1 MNQEQLRIFNENVKI
16 DNHNV
21 ELLENSTIANKN
33 AIQFVFDYVQEADF
47 WWMVVVFALVFY
59 VVLSNVRMNQ
69 LEERI
74 EELEYAEDC
83 RPEMEPLLAK
93 ATKV

>member
-16 DNHNV
+16 DNHNIEV
-21 ELLENSTIANKN
+21 LENSTIANRN
-33 AIQFVFDYVQEADF
+33 AIQFVFDYVQQADF
-47 WWMVVVFALVFY
+47 WWMVVVFAIMLY
-59 VVLSNVRMNQ
+59 VVLSNIRVNQ

-74 EELEYAEDC
+74 QELEDAEDC
-83 RPEMEPLLAK
+83 RPELQPLLAK